1 MRLRWSSFADLRF
14 AESALHAFARAAELA
29 ETDVHEQHRG
39 AWVIDDRHISF
50 SLETES
56 SRSVIE
62 AMKRFLGLL
71 ALQAEAGEATVEIA
85 DTHER
90 WVRHA
95 PTPSSSA
102 EIAVDDSDSPPNSL
116 TIRVSGRA
124 TG

>member
-1 MRLRWSSFADLRF
+1 MPLRWSSYANLRF

-29 ETDVHEQHRG
+29 ETDVHEQHG
-39 AWVIDDRHISF
+39 EAWVIDDRHLTF

-56 SRSVIE
+56 TRSVIE

-71 ALQAEAGEATVEIA
+71 ALQAEAGEVTVVVA
-85 DTHER
+85 SSRER

-95 PTPSSSA
+95 PSPSSAAQGVTGES
-102 EIAVDDSDSPPNSL
+102 ESPPSQ
-116 TIRVSGRA
+116 TIRVSGAA